1 MLKMEREGH
10 TIAVLLTA
18 LKHPAPRRAD
28 ATQLRLKLSDPTR
41 FSWGKNWGRKK
52 CPDKLFVITALHL
65 TFTLH
70 RALRLSFRIQY
81 Y

>member
-18 LKHPAPRRAD
+18 LKHPAPHRAD

-52 CPDKLFVITALHL
+52 KV
-65 TFTLH
+65 
-70 RALRLSFRIQY
+70 S
-81 Y
+81 

>member
-18 LKHPAPRRAD
+18 LKHPAPHRAD

-52 CPDKLFVITALHL
+52 KSVPINY
-65 TFTLH
+65 
-70 RALRLSFRIQY
+70 LSSLLSI
-81 Y
+81 